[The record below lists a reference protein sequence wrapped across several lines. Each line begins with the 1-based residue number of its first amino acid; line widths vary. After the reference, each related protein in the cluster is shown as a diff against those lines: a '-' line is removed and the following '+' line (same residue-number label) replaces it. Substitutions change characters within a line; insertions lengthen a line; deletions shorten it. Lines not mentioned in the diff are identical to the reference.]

1 VEGTATALGFLFTN
15 QLMVK
20 MNIKKILMDF
30 LKKKQIQTSAG
41 LTVLL
46 KKITQSFSMAR
57 LLIQA
62 EEMVS

>member
-20 MNIKKILMDF
+20 MNIKKISMDF
-30 LKKKQIQTSAG
+30 SKKKQIQMSAG
-41 LTVLL
+41 LTALL